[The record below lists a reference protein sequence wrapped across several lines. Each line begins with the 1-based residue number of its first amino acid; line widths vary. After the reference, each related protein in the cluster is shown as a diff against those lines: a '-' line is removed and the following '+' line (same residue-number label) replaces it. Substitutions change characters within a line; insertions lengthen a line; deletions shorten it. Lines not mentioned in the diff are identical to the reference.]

1 MTTTQSIKAWQSTK
15 WWNWCLLED
24 EKEGI
29 EPIFTD
35 KVGTLVYKWGG
46 GISTFWD
53 RKLCMKT

>member
-35 KVGTLVYKWGG
+35 KVGT
-46 GISTFWD
+46 
-53 RKLCMKT
+53 C